1 MKETPVKSNSR
12 KAMKYRGVECLNCG
26 HPLDLTDRYCA
37 YCGQINTTKR
47 LTLVDF
53 FNEFILSVFTYDSRF
68 RYTIKDLLFKPG
80 TITRYYVEG
89 KRIKYANPFR
99 FFLSA
104 SISYFIILAIIGFVK
119 GNNDFDLTDEGV
131 VQINVDQAKEDIDSI
146 KEITQDIDLNEL
158 QNLKNED
165 AKLLEEK
172 INSTVEKSVK
182 KLKERK
188 EAQELRK
195 NTVKKVPYDT
205 RPESAITGSYFEK
218 LYNKGQLFYDFYEY
232 TDISDPQQ
240 ALDSLKYS
248 QSRTNVFL
256 YSKNEDIKR
265 VKDNPARF
273 LRFLASKIPFFL
285 FFFAPIFAL
294 FLWLLYSKKKF
305 NYMEHLVF
313 IFHIFSW
320 VFLVL
325 LIAII
330 PDLFIGDEVV
340 ATLLLTL
347 VGPFYFYK
355 ALRNFY
361 KQKRRWTI
369 LKFVFLNIVFY
380 LGATLFAVIF
390 FAITAFLF

>member
-47 LTLVDF
+47 LTIKDF
-53 FNEFILSVFTYDSRF
+53 FNEFVLSVFTYDSRF
-68 RYTIKDLLFKPG
+68 RYTVKDLLFKPG

-89 KRIKYANPFR
+89 KRLKYANPFR

-104 SISYFIILAIIGFVK
+104 SISYFILLAIIGFIN
-119 GNNDFDLTDEGV
+119 GNNDLDFTDEGV
-131 VQINVDQAKEDIDSI
+131 VQLNVDQAKDDIDSI
-146 KEITQDIDLNEL
+146 KEITKDIDLNEL
-158 QNLKNED
+158 QNLNNEE
-165 AKLLEEK
+165 AQLLEEK
-172 INSTVEKSVK
+172 INNTVEKSVK

-188 EAQELRK
+188 EAQEAK
-195 NTVKKVPYDT
+195 KDSIVKVPYDT
-205 RPESAITGSYFEK
+205 RAESSINGIYLENIFT
-218 LYNKGQLFYDFYEY
+218 KGEIFYDFYEY
-232 TDISDPQQ
+232 TEISDPEA

-248 QSRTNVFL
+248 KTRTNVFL

-294 FLWLLYSKKKF
+294 FLWLIYSKKKF

-330 PDLFIGDEVV
+330 PDLLIGDEIV
-340 ATLLLTL
+340 ASLLLIL